1 MFETLKPLPPDAIL
15 GIMTL
20 FRADQHPGKIDLS
33 VGVYQDEKGRT
44 PILESVKRAEKTI
57 IDAQD
62 SKTYV
67 AIAGNAGFNKGVEEL
82 VYGASHPALEA
93 GRVVTVQ
100 TPGGSGA
107 LSVAGHLLGRAKP
120 NAKVYLSDPSWPNH
134 LPLLKTA
141 GLTLEDY
148 PYYDFKKHR
157 VDFDAMLAKLDKA
170 KGGDLV
176 LIHGCCHN
184 PCGADLS
191 QEQWQSL
198 AALCERRGL
207 VPFIDFAY
215 QGLAEG
221 LDKDAYGARIM
232 AERLP
237 EVVVVTSCSKN
248 LGLYRE
254 RVGAA
259 SFVSE
264 NAERSKLTLANAMNV
279 ARGIYSMPPDHGA
292 AIAGQV
298 FRDATL
304 RALWEKELE
313 EMRGRLN
320 GLRKLLVTK
329 LAERDTPMDFSFIAN
344 ERGLFS
350 FLGISKEQV
359 IRLREQYHVYMIE
372 SSRINIAGVN
382 HANVDYIADSIAA
395 VLAA

>member
-1 MFETLKPLPPDAIL
+1 MLETLKPLPPDAIL

-33 VGVYQDEKGRT
+33 VGVYQDEQGRT
-44 PILESVKRAEKTI
+44 PILASVKRAEKAI

-67 AIAGNAGFNKGVEEL
+67 AIVGNAGFNKGVEEL
-82 VYGASHPALEA
+82 LYGPAHPALKA

-100 TPGGSGA
+100 APGGSGA
-107 LSVAGHLLGRAKP
+107 LSVAGHLLSRAKA

-141 GLTLEDY
+141 GLTLENY
-148 PYYDFKKHR
+148 PYYDYAKHR
-157 VDFDAMLAKLDKA
+157 VDFDAMAARLEQAKA
-170 KGGDLV
+170 GEIV

-184 PCGADLS
+184 PSGADLS
-191 QEQWQSL
+191 QGQWQAL
-198 AALCERRGL
+198 TALCERRGL
-207 VPFIDFAY
+207 VPFVDFAY

-221 LDKDAYGARIM
+221 LEEDAYGARLM

-237 EVVVVTSCSKN
+237 EVVIVTSCSKN

-259 SFVSE
+259 SFVSATPE
-264 NAERSKLTLANAMNV
+264 QSKLTLANAMNV

-292 AIAGQV
+292 AIAGKV
-298 FRDATL
+298 LADREL
-304 RALWEKELE
+304 RALWSTELE

-320 GLRKLLVTK
+320 RLRKLLVSK

-350 FLGISKEQV
+350 FLGITKEQV
-359 IRLREQYHVYMIE
+359 IRLREEFHVYMIE
-372 SSRINIAGVN
+372 SSRINIAGIN
-382 HANVDYIADSIAA
+382 HANVDYVADSIAA
-395 VLAA
+395 VLT